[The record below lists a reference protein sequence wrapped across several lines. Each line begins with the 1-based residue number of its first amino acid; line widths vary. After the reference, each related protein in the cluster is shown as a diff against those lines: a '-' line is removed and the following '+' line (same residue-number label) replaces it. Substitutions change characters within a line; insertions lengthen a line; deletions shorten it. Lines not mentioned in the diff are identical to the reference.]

1 MAVLFT
7 GPNALMNWPDAIQI
21 PIYIVA
27 PIWGGVE
34 IFAWT
39 PFSLLTSD
47 QNKKNIFISLAQYF
61 TFALK
66 LGHILEYS
74 IAILPRILLLLACI
88 NLIHFLTQSQRIGIF

>member
-34 IFAWT
+34 IFA
-39 PFSLLTSD
+39 
-47 QNKKNIFISLAQYF
+47 
-61 TFALK
+61 
-66 LGHILEYS
+66 
-74 IAILPRILLLLACI
+74 
-88 NLIHFLTQSQRIGIF
+88 